1 MERQNDCH
9 RTVEQEQPMKFECTI
24 PGQPVPMG
32 RPRVTTR
39 GGVARAYLP
48 KATRAWLDMA
58 STIIKAHWRH
68 EPMSTPVG
76 VRACFVHRRPQKLKA
91 RRHSSGRH
99 FRPVRGDVDNFL
111 KALLDS
117 LQVGNGN
124 GGGVFLDDALVC
136 YVECYDLYAARDEGP
151 HVEVE
156 VFPLT
161 SPPPGEEQ

>member
-1 MERQNDCH
+1 
-9 RTVEQEQPMKFECTI
+9 MKFECTI

-32 RPRVTTR
+32 RPRVTTK
-39 GGVARAYLP
+39 GGFARAYLP
-48 KATRAWLDMA
+48 KATRAGLDMA
-58 STIIKAHWRH
+58 STIIKAHWRR

-76 VRACFVHRRPQKLKA
+76 VRACFVSRRPNKLKA
-91 RRHSSGRH
+91 RKHGDNRQY
-99 FRPVRGDVDNFL
+99 RPVRGDVDNLL
-111 KALLDS
+111 KSLLDAC
-117 LQVGNGN
+117 QAA
-124 GGGVFLDDALVC
+124 GVFHDDGQCA